1 MPLLNTFQLPGLTLA
16 RGSGCYLYDADDREY
31 LDLLS
36 GTWCCALG
44 HSHPRLVSALQ
55 QQMDR
60 LVHLNASFGSREIGR
75 ASERLLRLLP
85 PRLNRVVWLNTGS
98 EAVELA
104 LKIARLI
111 SPGEGVVVWDKG
123 YYGATNLASALS
135 HGGGDGWCQPTVCRV
150 PAPHCS
156 RCALGRSYPGCDFVC
171 LDGVCA
177 SVKQAAAVL
186 YEPVMAVGGV
196 VVPPSG
202 YGRRVQD
209 WARRL
214 GAVFIL
220 EEITTG
226 MGRTGRWFGFQ
237 HEELEPDVLVLGK
250 VLGNGLPVAA
260 VVTTEEVET
269 RCVGRLRHVQS
280 HQNDPWSGA
289 VAATVIEI
297 LEQEGL
303 IERCATLGGWFLEKL
318 GSLVARCPIL
328 VEARGLGLMAALEFN
343 DPRVGASIQARLM
356 REGVIVDYR
365 EPTNCLRFFP
375 PYVIPQHELNRT
387 LDTIERGL
395 QILA

>member
-1 MPLLNTFQLPGLTLA
+1 MALLNTFQLPGLTVV
-16 RGSGCYLYDADDREY
+16 RGSGCYLYDDHDREY

-44 HSHPRLVSALQ
+44 HSHPRLISALQ

-60 LVHLNASFGSREIGR
+60 LVHLNASFASPEIER

-111 SPGEGVVVWDKG
+111 SPDEGVVVWEKG

-135 HGGGDGWCQPTVCRV
+135 HGGANGWCQAKVWRA

-156 RCALGRSYPGCDFVC
+156 RCPVDSFYPECDFVC
-171 LDGVCA
+171 LDGALA
-177 SVKQAAAVL
+177 SMKQAAAAL

-196 VVPPSG
+196 IVPPSG
-202 YGRRVQD
+202 YGRRLQD

-214 GAVFIL
+214 GAVLIL
-220 EEITTG
+220 EEVTTG
-226 MGRTGRWFGFQ
+226 MGRTGQWFGFQ

-260 VVTTEEVET
+260 VVTTAEVEE
-269 RCVGRLRHVQS
+269 RCAGRLRHVQS

-289 VAATVIEI
+289 IAATVIDI
-297 LEQEGL
+297 LEEEDL
-303 IERCATLGGWFLEKL
+303 IQRCATLGAWFLDKL
-318 GSLVARCPIL
+318 ADLVARWPVL
-328 VEARGLGLMAALEFN
+328 VEARGLGLMAALEFH
-343 DPRVGASIQARLM
+343 DSIIGAALQAYLL

-365 EPTNCLRFFP
+365 EATKCLRFFP
-375 PYVIPQHELNRT
+375 PYIVPEQELNRT
-387 LDTIERGL
+387 LETIERGL
-395 QILA
+395 RSLA